1 MATYTVDL
9 FTTLDGF
16 GSGRVAYWGKE
27 GPELVEQRARTYGE
41 NDQTL
46 VFGANTYRLMLRFA
60 PAEEDPSFA
69 PLNAARKIVISRTL
83 EEPLT
88 WANSTLVAEDA
99 LDAVPRLKAESPVP
113 LRSHGSISMNRALLA
128 AGLVDR
134 LEVMVFPIITGESGK
149 NPILA
154 GLPDIDLELVD
165 SRLFDGRVQQLV
177 YVSPSAERDQPIRRH
192 RIRSVSSHQC
202 SSSSANSSSSEGL
215 RQAVGPRTGPA
226 VGSDA

>member
-16 GSGRVAYWGKE
+16 GSGPVPYWGKE
-27 GPELVEQRARTYGE
+27 GPELLEQRFRTYAEDG
-41 NDQTL
+41 QTL
-46 VFGANTYRLMLRFA
+46 VFGANTYRLMARFA
-60 PAEEDPSFA
+60 PAENDPTFA
-69 PLNAARKIVISRTL
+69 PLNAARKIVLSRTL

-88 WANSTLVAEDA
+88 WANSTLIAEDA

-113 LRSHGSISMNRALLA
+113 LRSHGSISMNRPLLA

-134 LEVMVFPIITGESGK
+134 LEVMVFPIITGASGEL
-149 NPILA
+149 PILA

-177 YVSPSAERDQPIRRH
+177 YVPTVR
-192 RIRSVSSHQC
+192 
-202 SSSSANSSSSEGL
+202 
-215 RQAVGPRTGPA
+215 
-226 VGSDA
+226 

>member
-16 GSGRVAYWGKE
+16 GTGPVGYWGKE
-27 GPELVEQRARTYGE
+27 GPELVEQRDQVFFAGE
-41 NDQTL
+41 DETL
-46 VFGANTYRLMLRFA
+46 VFGANTYRLMAGFA
-60 PAEEDPSFA
+60 AGRGKDPSFES
-69 PLNAARKIVISRTL
+69 LSARQKIVISRTL

-88 WANSTLVAEDA
+88 WANSTLISEDA

-134 LEVMVFPIITGESGK
+134 LEVMVFPVITGESGE

-154 GLPDIDLELVD
+154 DLPDIDLELVD

-177 YVSPSAERDQPIRRH
+177 YVPTVR
-192 RIRSVSSHQC
+192 
-202 SSSSANSSSSEGL
+202 
-215 RQAVGPRTGPA
+215 
-226 VGSDA
+226 